1 MQKISL
7 TCLLTMAV
15 LVGMAQAKKPAPAKT
30 TKATGT
36 APVLKNA
43 LDSMSYAIGI
53 LDANFFKQQG
63 MEKVN
68 SQLVAR
74 AYQDV
79 IDGKKPLMTLETCD
93 MTVREQLQAFVRQKA
108 KVVIDE
114 GEKFLSENKKKE
126 GVKTTPSGL
135 QYEVIT
141 MGTGAKPVDSSVVK
155 VHYEGFLTNGTKF
168 ESSRDRGEPLVYPLY
183 KLIPGWVEG
192 ITMMP
197 VGSRFK
203 LYIPYQLGYGE
214 RCSPPAIPGGSALIF
229 DVELL
234 DIVK

>member
-1 MQKISL
+1 M
-7 TCLLTMAV
+7 
-15 LVGMAQAKKPAPAKT
+15 GMTQAKKPVPAKT

-214 RCSPPAIPGGSALIF
+214 RGSPPAIPGGSALIF